1 MRDLLPAEAE
11 AQGRLSSL
19 VLRTFDLHGYQQ
31 VSLPAFEYAEVLE
44 RGLGNVDPATLLRFV
59 EPDTGEVVALR
70 PDMTPQVA
78 RLVATRLSSRP
89 GPARLSYRGSVLRRQ
104 HERARHDQQMLQA
117 GIELVGASGVQA
129 DLEVISVCIRA
140 VKNAGLHRF
149 VLDLGHGGIAQALLG
164 ELSQEARASLLDSLS
179 LKDGAE
185 LARRARELN
194 LSEPLF
200 EAVTSLVHLSGG
212 PEVFEAARGSL
223 EKTAAWPAVEE
234 LKQLVVALS
243 DGFVEEQVELHVVI
257 DLGETRSAAY
267 YTGPIFQ
274 VLAEGPG
281 RPVASGG
288 RYDSLYHSFGADR
301 PAAGGAIQLD
311 HLRWA
316 LGEQDSHLQ
325 VRVAVVA
332 SGDTVAGQEAVKST
346 LRRLRLAEIPCV
358 SCSMAE
364 ALDYARAWRY
374 SHVLRVTDS
383 QQEVSVIDVSDGDS
397 SDQTSVSL
405 DELITKLKRS

>member
-11 AQGRLSSL
+11 VQGRLSSR

-59 EPDTGEVVALR
+59 EPETGEVVALR

-89 GPARLSYRGSVLRRQ
+89 SPARLSYRGSVLRRQ

-129 DLEVISVCIRA
+129 DLEVISVCIFA
-140 VKNAGLHRF
+140 VKNAGLSNF
-149 VLDLGHGGIAQALLG
+149 VLDLGHGGMAHALLSDL
-164 ELSQEARASLLDSLS
+164 EPQDRTRLLDSLS

-185 LARRARELN
+185 LSRRATSLG
-194 LSEPLF
+194 LAPPLH
-200 EAVTSLVHLSGG
+200 AAIASLVHLSGG
-212 PEVFEAARGSL
+212 KEAFERARPTL
-223 EKTAAWPAVEE
+223 EGTAAWRAVEE
-234 LKQLVVALS
+234 LRALYDALTALFHGELSIVV
-243 DGFVEEQVELHVVI
+243 
-257 DLGETRSAAY
+257 DLGETRTAAY
-267 YTGPIFQ
+267 YTGATFQ
-274 VLAEGPG
+274 ILAEGPG

-288 RYDSLYHSFGADR
+288 RYDALYASFGLDR

-316 LGEQDSHLQ
+316 LGEQDAMWR
-325 VRVAVVA
+325 VRALVAVE
-332 SGDTVAGQEAVKST
+332 SGDRDEDGAVAEV
-346 LRRLRLAEIPCV
+346 LLRLRTAQIACI
-358 SCSMAE
+358 SCPYAQ
-364 ALDYARAWRY
+364 ALDYARSWRY
-374 SHVLRVTDS
+374 SHVLRVTDDRKA
-383 QQEVSVIDVSDGDS
+383 VSVIELS
-397 SDQTSVSL
+397 SDEQVDHGIAPL
-405 DELITKLKRS
+405 DEFITKLQRV